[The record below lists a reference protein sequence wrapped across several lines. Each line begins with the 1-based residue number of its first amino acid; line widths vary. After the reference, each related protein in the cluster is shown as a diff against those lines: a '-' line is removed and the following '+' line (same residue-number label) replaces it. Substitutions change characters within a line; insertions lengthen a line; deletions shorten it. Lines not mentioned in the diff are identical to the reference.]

1 MGFFTRVTLS
11 FPGPTRLGDHG
22 QPARLRHNRD
32 MSSLRISQV
41 SSIEEME
48 AVSAFLCKVWA
59 GGPEVVPFDLGLA
72 VLHVGAYC
80 SAAYEDDQMVAASFG
95 FRGVFNGKN
104 ILHSHV
110 TGSFQPGAGY
120 ALKQHQFEWAKNQ
133 GLSGITW
140 SFDPLVRRNCVFNFD
155 KLGASAVEYLP
166 NFYGTMTDEINAG
179 DDSDRLFV
187 YWDLAQKSGN
197 TTVSPDA
204 IAVELPEDI
213 EALRRTDLNM
223 AKQWRVKTRETLE
236 PLMSEGWAIRHM
248 KLRTHLLVE
257 PPE

>member
-1 MGFFTRVTLS
+1 
-11 FPGPTRLGDHG
+11 
-22 QPARLRHNRD
+22 
-32 MSSLRISQV
+32 MSALRISQV

-59 GGPEVVPFDLGLA
+59 GGPEVVPFDLGIA

-80 SAAYEDDQMVAASFG
+80 SAAYDGDEMVAASFG
-95 FRGVFNGKN
+95 FRGVFNDKD

-120 ALKQHQFEWAKNQ
+120 ALKQHQFKWAKQQ
-133 GLSGITW
+133 GLAGITW

-155 KLGASAVEYLP
+155 KLGATAVEYLP

-187 YWDLAQKSGN
+187 YWDLAQGKSDGSM
-197 TTVSPDA
+197 SPDV
-204 IAVELPEDI
+204 ITVEIPEDI
-213 EALRRTDLNM
+213 EALRRTDLAA
-223 AKQWRVKTRETLE
+223 AKVWRVKTRETLE
-236 PLMSEGWAIRHM
+236 PLMAKGWTIKAM
-248 KLRTHLLVE
+248 QDRTHLLVE
-257 PPE
+257 PPK

>member
-1 MGFFTRVTLS
+1 
-11 FPGPTRLGDHG
+11 
-22 QPARLRHNRD
+22 
-32 MSSLRISQV
+32 MSALRISQV
-41 SSIEEME
+41 SRIDEME

-59 GGPEVVPFDLGLA
+59 GGPEVVPFDLGIA

-80 SAAYEDDQMVAASFG
+80 SAAYDGNEMVAASFG
-95 FRGVFNGKN
+95 FRGVFKGKD

-120 ALKQHQFEWAKNQ
+120 QLKQHQFNWAKQQ

-155 KLGASAVEYLP
+155 KLGATAVEYLP

-187 YWDLAQKSGN
+187 YWDLETEPKESSNSPNAI
-197 TTVSPDA
+197 TVE
-204 IAVELPEDI
+204 IPEDI
-213 EALRRTDLNM
+213 EALRKTDLAA
-223 AKQWRVKTRETLE
+223 AKVWRARTRETLE
-236 PLMSEGWAIRHM
+236 PLMAKGWTIKAM
-248 KLRTHLLVE
+248 QDRTHLLIE
-257 PPE
+257 PPK

>member
-1 MGFFTRVTLS
+1 
-11 FPGPTRLGDHG
+11 
-22 QPARLRHNRD
+22 
-32 MSSLRISQV
+32 MSALRISQV

-59 GGPEVVPFDLGLA
+59 GGPEVVPFDLGIA

-80 SAAYEDDQMVAASFG
+80 SAAYDGNEMVAASFG
-95 FRGVFNGKN
+95 FRGVFKGKD

-120 ALKQHQFEWAKNQ
+120 QLKQHQFNWAKQQ

-155 KLGASAVEYLP
+155 KLGATAVEYLP

-187 YWDLAQKSGN
+187 YWDLETEPKESSNSPNAI
-197 TTVSPDA
+197 TVE
-204 IAVELPEDI
+204 IPEDI
-213 EALRRTDLNM
+213 EALRKTDLAA
-223 AKQWRVKTRETLE
+223 AKVWRARTRETLE
-236 PLMSEGWAIRHM
+236 PLMAKGWTIKAM
-248 KLRTHLLVE
+248 QDRTHLLIE
-257 PPE
+257 PPK

>member
-95 FRGVFNGKN
+95 FRGVFLFCAAAAPTAVSVLPFFRGGR
-104 ILHSHV
+104 LRRRFLRVPS
-110 TGSFQPGAGY
+110 PPALGAGVM
-120 ALKQHQFEWAKNQ
+120 
-133 GLSGITW
+133 G
-140 SFDPLVRRNCVFNFD
+140 
-155 KLGASAVEYLP
+155 
-166 NFYGTMTDEINAG
+166 
-179 DDSDRLFV
+179 
-187 YWDLAQKSGN
+187 
-197 TTVSPDA
+197 
-204 IAVELPEDI
+204 
-213 EALRRTDLNM
+213 
-223 AKQWRVKTRETLE
+223 
-236 PLMSEGWAIRHM
+236 
-248 KLRTHLLVE
+248 
-257 PPE
+257 

>member
-1 MGFFTRVTLS
+1 
-11 FPGPTRLGDHG
+11 
-22 QPARLRHNRD
+22 
-32 MSSLRISQV
+32 MSSIRISQV

-80 SAAYEDDQMVAASFG
+80 SAAYKDNAMVAASFG
-95 FRGVFNGKN
+95 FRGVFNGNN

-120 ALKQHQFEWAKNQ
+120 DLKQHQFDWAKSQ
-133 GLSGITW
+133 GLAGITW

-155 KLGASAVEYLP
+155 KLGVTAIEYLP

-187 YWDLAQKSGN
+187 YWDLASEPNKSEI
-197 TTVSPDA
+197 SPDA

-213 EALRRTDLNM
+213 EALRRTDLDT
-223 AKQWRVKTRETLE
+223 AKQWRTKTRQILK
-236 PLMSEGWAIRHM
+236 PLMSEGWTIRHM
-248 KLRTHLLVE
+248 QDRTHLLVE
-257 PPE
+257 PPK

>member
-1 MGFFTRVTLS
+1 
-11 FPGPTRLGDHG
+11 
-22 QPARLRHNRD
+22 

-80 SAAYEDDQMVAASFG
+80 SAAYEGDEMVAASFG
-95 FRGVFNGKN
+95 FRGVFKGSN

-110 TGSFQPGAGY
+110 TGSFQPGAGFE
-120 ALKQHQFEWAKNQ
+120 LKQHQFKWAKSE
-133 GLSGITW
+133 GLTGITW

-155 KLGASAVEYLP
+155 KLGATAVEYLP

-187 YWDLAQKSGN
+187 YWDLAHKSEN
-197 TTVSPDA
+197 AEISPAA
-204 IAVELPEDI
+204 IAVEIPEDI
-213 EALRRTDLNM
+213 ETLRRTDLNT
-223 AKQWRVKTRETLE
+223 AKQWRAKTRQTLE
-236 PLMSEGWAIRHM
+236 PLMSDGWTIKRM
-248 KLRTHLLVE
+248 QDRTHLLVE

>member
-1 MGFFTRVTLS
+1 
-11 FPGPTRLGDHG
+11 
-22 QPARLRHNRD
+22 
-32 MSSLRISQV
+32 MSALRISQV

-59 GGPEVVPFDLGLA
+59 GGPEVVPFDLGIA

-80 SAAYEDDQMVAASFG
+80 SAAYDGDEMVAASFG
-95 FRGVFNGKN
+95 FRGVFNGKD

-120 ALKQHQFEWAKNQ
+120 ELKQHQFEWAKQQ
-133 GLSGITW
+133 GLAGITW

-155 KLGASAVEYLP
+155 KLGAIAVEYLP

-187 YWDLAQKSGN
+187 YWDLKNRNDATS
-197 TTVSPDA
+197 VSPNA
-204 IAVELPEDI
+204 ITVEIPEDI
-213 EALRRTDLNM
+213 ESLRRNDLET
-223 AKQWRVKTRETLE
+223 AKIWRAKTREALQPLLE
-236 PLMSEGWAIRHM
+236 KGWTIKAM
-248 KLRTHLLVE
+248 QDRTHLLVE
-257 PPE
+257 PPN

>member
-1 MGFFTRVTLS
+1 
-11 FPGPTRLGDHG
+11 
-22 QPARLRHNRD
+22 

-48 AVSAFLCKVWA
+48 AVSAIFCKVWA
-59 GGPEVVPFDLGLA
+59 GGPEVVPFDLGIA

-80 SAAYEDDQMVAASFG
+80 SAAYDDDEMVAASFG
-95 FRGVFNGKN
+95 FRGIFDGKD

-120 ALKQHQFEWAKNQ
+120 ELKQHQFKWAKQQ
-133 GLSGITW
+133 GLAGITW

-155 KLGASAVEYLP
+155 KLGATAVEYLP

-187 YWDLAQKSGN
+187 YWDLTGRQSDQ
-197 TTVSPDA
+197 TVSPNA
-204 IAVELPEDI
+204 IAVEIPEDI
-213 EALRRTDLNM
+213 EALRKTDLAA
-223 AKQWRVKTRETLE
+223 AKTWRTKSREALQPLLE
-236 PLMSEGWAIRHM
+236 KGWTIKAM
-248 KLRTHLLVE
+248 QDRTHLLVE
-257 PPE
+257 PPN

>member
-1 MGFFTRVTLS
+1 
-11 FPGPTRLGDHG
+11 
-22 QPARLRHNRD
+22 

-80 SAAYEDDQMVAASFG
+80 SAAYDSDEMVAASFG
-95 FRGVFNGKN
+95 FRGVFNGKD

-120 ALKQHQFEWAKNQ
+120 ELKQHQFNWAKHE
-133 GLSGITW
+133 GLTGITW

-155 KLGASAVEYLP
+155 KLGATAVEYLP

-187 YWDLAQKSGN
+187 YWDLAQGRADGN
-197 TTVSPDA
+197 VSPDA
-204 IAVELPEDI
+204 ISVEIPEDV
-213 EALRRTDLNM
+213 EALRRTDLAA
-223 AKQWRVKTRETLE
+223 AKVWRVKTRETLE
-236 PLMSEGWAIRHM
+236 PLMAKGWTIKAM
-248 KLRTHLLVE
+248 QDRTHLLVE
-257 PPE
+257 PPK

>member
-1 MGFFTRVTLS
+1 
-11 FPGPTRLGDHG
+11 
-22 QPARLRHNRD
+22 

-41 SSIEEME
+41 SGIEEME

-59 GGPEVVPFDLGLA
+59 GGPEVVPFDLGIA

-80 SAAYEDDQMVAASFG
+80 SAAYDGDEMVAASFG
-95 FRGVFNGKN
+95 FRGVFNGKD

-120 ALKQHQFEWAKNQ
+120 TLKQHQFEWAKQQ
-133 GLSGITW
+133 GLAGITW

-155 KLGASAVEYLP
+155 KLGATAVEYLP

-187 YWDLAQKSGN
+187 YWNLTGTQSDQSI
-197 TTVSPDA
+197 SPNA
-204 IAVELPEDI
+204 MPVEIPEDI
-213 EALRRTDLNM
+213 EALRKTDLTA
-223 AKQWRVKTRETLE
+223 AKTWRTSTRQKLQPLLE
-236 PLMSEGWAIRHM
+236 QGWTIKAM
-248 KLRTHLLVE
+248 QDRTHLLVE
-257 PPE
+257 PPK

>member
-1 MGFFTRVTLS
+1 
-11 FPGPTRLGDHG
+11 
-22 QPARLRHNRD
+22 
-32 MSSLRISQV
+32 MSALRISQV

-59 GGPEVVPFDLGLA
+59 GGPEVVPFDLGIA

-80 SAAYEDDQMVAASFG
+80 SAAYDGDEMVAASFG
-95 FRGVFNGKN
+95 FRGVFNGKD

-120 ALKQHQFEWAKNQ
+120 ELKQHQFNWAKQQ
-133 GLSGITW
+133 GLAGITW

-155 KLGASAVEYLP
+155 KLGATAVEYLP

-187 YWDLAQKSGN
+187 YWDLNGDQGN
-197 TTVSPDA
+197 RSVSENA
-204 IAVELPEDI
+204 IVVEIPEDI
-213 EALRRTDLNM
+213 EALRKSDLAA
-223 AKQWRVKTRETLE
+223 AKVWRANTRESLE
-236 PLMSEGWAIRHM
+236 PLLANGWTIKAM
-248 KLRTHLLVE
+248 QDRTHLLVE
-257 PPE
+257 PPK

>member
-1 MGFFTRVTLS
+1 
-11 FPGPTRLGDHG
+11 
-22 QPARLRHNRD
+22 
-32 MSSLRISQV
+32 MSALRISQV

-59 GGPEVVPFDLGLA
+59 GGPEVVPFDLGIA

-80 SAAYEDDQMVAASFG
+80 SAAYDGDEMVAASFG
-95 FRGVFNGKN
+95 FRGVFKGKD

-120 ALKQHQFEWAKNQ
+120 ELKQHQFNWAKQQ
-133 GLSGITW
+133 GLVGITW

-155 KLGASAVEYLP
+155 KLGATAVEYLP

-187 YWDLAQKSGN
+187 YWDLESESSD
-197 TTVSPDA
+197 TSISRDA
-204 IAVELPEDI
+204 ITVEIPEDI
-213 EALRRTDLNM
+213 EALRKSDLAA
-223 AKQWRVKTRETLE
+223 AKVWRSKTRESLE
-236 PLMSEGWAIRHM
+236 PLMAKGWTIKAM
-248 KLRTHLLVE
+248 QDRTHLLVE
-257 PPE
+257 PPK

>member
-1 MGFFTRVTLS
+1 
-11 FPGPTRLGDHG
+11 
-22 QPARLRHNRD
+22 

-59 GGPEVVPFDLGLA
+59 GGPEVVPFDLGIA

-80 SAAYEDDQMVAASFG
+80 SAAYDGDEMVAASFG
-95 FRGVFNGKN
+95 FRGVFKGKN

-120 ALKQHQFEWAKNQ
+120 QLKQHQFNWAKQ
-133 GLSGITW
+133 EDLAGITW

-155 KLGASAVEYLP
+155 KLGATAVEYLP

-187 YWDLAQKSGN
+187 YWDLNQR
-197 TTVSPDA
+197 TVASAISSNA
-204 IAVELPEDI
+204 IAVEIPEDI
-213 EALRRTDLNM
+213 EALRRTDLAA
-223 AKQWRVKTRETLE
+223 AKDWRVATRKALE
-236 PLMSEGWAIRHM
+236 PLLTDGWTITQM
-248 KLRTHLLVE
+248 KDRTHLLVE
-257 PPE
+257 PPK

>member
-1 MGFFTRVTLS
+1 
-11 FPGPTRLGDHG
+11 
-22 QPARLRHNRD
+22 

-48 AVSAFLCKVWA
+48 AVSAFLCEVWA
-59 GGPEVVPFDLGLA
+59 GGSEVVPFDLGIA

-80 SAAYEDDQMVAASFG
+80 SAAYDGNEMVAASFG
-95 FRGVFNGKN
+95 FRGVFNGKS

-120 ALKQHQFEWAKNQ
+120 ELKQHQFNWAKQ
-133 GLSGITW
+133 EGLTGITW

-155 KLGASAVEYLP
+155 KLGATAVEYLP

-187 YWDLAQKSGN
+187 YWDLSGAKIADAIS
-197 TTVSPDA
+197 TDA
-204 IAVELPEDI
+204 IAIEIPEDI
-213 EALRRTDLNM
+213 EALRRTDLAA
-223 AKQWRVKTRETLE
+223 AKVWRVKTRVALE
-236 PLMSEGWAIRHM
+236 PLLADGWTITRM
-248 KLRTHLLVE
+248 KDRTHLLVE
-257 PPE
+257 PPK